1 MSEQTC
7 ELKQSQLSSLYN
19 NLARELNVT
28 DESISYIMD
37 KLKSIHNYLEPEE
50 KTNGSI
56 IEKQVSTLVNELNQ
70 QIQRLNN
77 YNSKLNFIIRHLN
90 EII

>member
-1 MSEQTC
+1 MSEQC
-7 ELKQSQLSSLYN
+7 EVKQSQLSSLYN